1 MSARDI
7 RLAAMRLF
15 GRQGYTATPLSA
27 IAAAVGIKAPSLYAH
42 FRSKEDLFRTVFDE
56 AVDMELQ
63 ELMAAVSPEAALPD
77 GLERYLRET
86 VGRFESTLH
95 LPFLLRSIYLPPPG
109 LTAHI
114 RERDKVF
121 AAELARRGGAGPAQA
136 DDRRAAGHAAGGGR
150 AGLHR
155 HIARH
160 PCRIVVRRSRRG
172 ATTDAGA
179 LAGIR
184 ARSAAGQDIRKK
196 AAQDG
201 VSSSRSQVAGRPF
214 GRPSRAV
221 NSSQRARGRLMV
233 RLAAAS

>member
-121 AAELARRGGAGPAQA
+121 AAELARRVEQALLRQTTAAPLGMPPEEAALAFIGRLRGIHAELLYAGP
-136 DDRRAAGHAAGGGR
+136 G
-150 AGLHR
+150 
-155 HIARH
+155 
-160 PCRIVVRRSRRG
+160 
-172 ATTDAGA
+172 
-179 LAGIR
+179 
-184 ARSAAGQDIRKK
+184 
-196 AAQDG
+196 AAQRLTQALWR
-201 VSSSRSQVAGRPF
+201 VYARALRPD
-214 GRPSRAV
+214 RI
-221 NSSQRARGRLMV
+221 
-233 RLAAAS
+233 